1 MSVCCNLLD
10 EDLRTDGLKIRGT
23 GPDLSFG
30 YASLTGFD
38 RMAAFGLLGRGRP
51 TFDTNRL

>member
-1 MSVCCNLLD
+1 MSACCNLLN
-10 EDLRTDGLKIRGT
+10 EDLRTDGLEIMGT
-23 GPDLSFG
+23 GPDLSLG

-38 RMAAFGLLGRGRP
+38 RMTAFGLLGRGRL